1 MRFADLELYRLQA
14 VRVQKIALLVI
25 SKPAF
30 PEQGRAGFRYV
41 ILINIRLNFYQ
52 FMAVLYQ
59 KYRPQR
65 FSEVVGQ
72 EGIVRAL
79 QNAAKAG
86 TLAHAYLF
94 TGSRGIGKTTIAR
107 LVAKAANC
115 PNIKDGDPCGKCE
128 SCLAIAADNFLDVIE
143 IDAASHT
150 GVDNVRDLIEHVQ
163 FKPSHGRM
171 KVFIIDEVHMLSKA
185 AFNALLKTLEEPPAH
200 AMFILAT
207 TDIEKVPD
215 TIISRTQR
223 FDFRKI
229 TPESMLEALKRISK
243 AEKMKLADGTL
254 QLIVSNS
261 EGGMRDA
268 LSLLDTVAS
277 FGSTASVE
285 EVRSLLGLSSIGV
298 VEELMSLVAGHQA
311 SDIPPFIENLNN
323 QGTDFTAFN
332 RNVLEYLRL
341 VLVAKVTKAVP
352 TNALLDKTHYESLQ
366 TTAEQMAMPQLLFV
380 IRLFLRSYKEL
391 GQSPSPEL
399 PLLLAGIEASLHGTT
414 VNNPAPLAKPATA
427 LDINPAKPATSA
439 SIESAVLILPP
450 EEKVET
456 VAAANT
462 ESSGA
467 DITHEQVE
475 AWWKDL
481 VQHIKPLN
489 SPLATLLKN
498 SPLQETV
505 GTRVTIGVKYLFHK
519 EHLENTKNMAL
530 ILETLE
536 TVSGQPLA
544 FRVIIAKNKD
554 EPALA
559 QTVDALGDAI
569 KIFGGELVE

>member
-1 MRFADLELYRLQA
+1 
-14 VRVQKIALLVI
+14 
-25 SKPAF
+25 
-30 PEQGRAGFRYV
+30 
-41 ILINIRLNFYQ
+41 
-52 FMAVLYQ
+52 MAVLYQ

-72 EGIVRAL
+72 DGIVRAL

-115 PNIKDGDPCGKCE
+115 PNIKDGDPCGKCDV
-128 SCLAIAADNFLDVIE
+128 CMAIANDNFLDVIE

-150 GVDNVRDLIEHVQ
+150 GVDNVRDLIEHVA
-163 FKPSHGRM
+163 FKPTSGRM

-229 TPESMLEALKRISK
+229 TPEAMLGFLEGIVK
-243 AEKMKLADGTL
+243 AEKIKLPEGTL
-254 QLIVSNS
+254 QLIVTNS

-277 FGSTASVE
+277 FGATTSAE
-285 EVRSLLGLSSIGV
+285 EVRSLLGLTSVSA
-298 VEELMSLVAGHQA
+298 VEELIGLIATHVPSN
-311 SDIPPFIENLNN
+311 IPAFFDNLIS
-323 QGTDFTAFN
+323 QGADFTVFN
-332 RNVLEYLRL
+332 KNVLEYLRIM
-341 VLVAKVTKAVP
+341 LVAKVTNTVP
-352 TNALLDKTHYESLQ
+352 ANALLDETHHAALQ
-366 TTAEQMAMPQLLFV
+366 TSADRMSMPQLLFV
-380 IRLFLRSYKEL
+380 IRLFLRSYKEI

-399 PLLLAGIEASLHGTT
+399 PLLLASVEASLHGTAAAT
-414 VNNPAPLAKPATA
+414 PAVVQQPAAFKAPKPISSSAPPNIETAKLETPVLAKPE
-427 LDINPAKPATSA
+427 P
-439 SIESAVLILPP
+439 
-450 EEKVET
+450 
-456 VAAANT
+456 VAAAEMAEPNVNA
-462 ESSGA
+462 E
-467 DITHEQVE
+467 INHEQVVG
-475 AWWKDL
+475 WWPEV
-481 VQHIKPLN
+481 VQRVKTIN
-489 SPLATLLKN
+489 SPLATLLRN

-505 GTRVTIGVKYLFHK
+505 GDRVTIGVKYLFHK
-519 EHLENTKNMAL
+519 EHLENTKNM
-530 ILETLE
+530 TLVLD
-536 TVSGQPLA
+536 TLQSVSGQPLR
-544 FRVIIAKNKD
+544 FRAVIVKTQD